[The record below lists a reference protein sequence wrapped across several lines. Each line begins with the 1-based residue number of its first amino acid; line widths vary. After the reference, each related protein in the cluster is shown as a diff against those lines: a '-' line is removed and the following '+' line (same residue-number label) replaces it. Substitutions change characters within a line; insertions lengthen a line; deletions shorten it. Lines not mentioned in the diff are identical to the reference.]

1 MLQCSVHI
9 AVPFTFRYESSGR
22 RLNRIEPN
30 ALTLLPRR
38 ESAVRAREKGT
49 AVSQP
54 IASWIERF
62 ANRVIML
69 RPGVMPLEAVRHAT
83 EAWDTT
89 SGLPPEKAADT
100 YLATTPLPLGTVRH

>member
-1 MLQCSVHI
+1 MLRRSVHI
-9 AVPFTFRYESSGR
+9 AVSLTFRYDSSGQ
-22 RLNRIEPN
+22 RLNRAEPN
-30 ALTLLPRR
+30 ALTLRSRR
-38 ESAVRAREKGT
+38 QPAVRAREKGT

-62 ANRVIML
+62 ASRVIVL

-89 SGLPPEKAADT
+89 SGLPPEKAAET
-100 YLATTPLPLGTVRH
+100 YLATTPLPTGAVRH